1 MRYKVLG
8 KEFKTSAEAKH
19 YLEVGIRLERDKKK
33 IAYYKKLLK
42 ELDV

>member
-8 KEFKTSAEAKH
+8 KEFKTLAEAKH

-33 IAYYKKLLK
+33 IERYKKLLK
-42 ELDV
+42 EIDL